1 MPGDELCNTE
11 TMKQNTSVVLKSYAK
26 KFRFTG
32 PTADGSNSIYLGL
45 ERGLIAQRSTR
56 GGFVP
61 IYSNAKDSLTET
73 HKRLREGFLE
83 VTSDSNKGATWL

>member
-1 MPGDELCNTE
+1 MVLLGELPGG
-11 TMKQNTSVVLKSYAK
+11 MWRQMY
-26 KFRFTG
+26 KFH
-32 PTADGSNSIYLGL
+32 SNSIYLGL